1 MSIREH
7 NTRSKSCPICS
18 EVFAIRS
25 GTRRRVL
32 NTKVRRHVKAEH
44 HDYYVQVHRWDRR
57 AIFYS
62 IFGWIPMQ
70 YSFLGVCQRY
80 SSDTCGPPIIRE
92 GINSLFFPVALAIF
106 IAPVVAVI
114 VRRLMVQEKFR
125 SDWQATHGHTS
136 MGNERYS
143 QTVPVA
149 PPPTD
154 QKDVEL
160 SREPG

>member
-1 MSIREH
+1 MSIGERK
-7 NTRSKSCPICS
+7 NRTKLCPICG
-18 EVFAIRS
+18 EVFVIRP

-57 AIFYS
+57 AVFYF
-62 IFGWIPMQ
+62 IFGWAAIT
-70 YSFLGVCQRY
+70 YSFLGLCGRY
-80 SSDTCGPPIIRE
+80 GNDCGPPIIRE
-92 GINSLFFPVALAIF
+92 GINSPFFPVALAIF

-143 QTVPVA
+143 HT
-149 PPPTD
+149 PPDPPRPTD
-154 QKDVEL
+154 QKDVEP